1 MLLAI
6 QPSVPAALPADPV
19 EFVQVTSVTP
29 TLSVASP
36 LTVMVVAVVARM
48 VAVGYVMS
56 SEGGVK
62 SPGELG
68 GDGGDG
74 GGAGVGVG
82 GAGCCDCRVT
92 MIVCVAT
99 WPIESNAVMVMVLAP
114 RPSGTEAM
122 VQLGELAALPM

>member
-1 MLLAI
+1 MSLAI

-29 TLSVASP
+29 TLSVARP
-36 LTVMVVAVVARM
+36 LTVIVVALVART

-68 GDGGDG
+68 GDGGGAGVGG
-74 GGAGVGVG
+74 GGAG
-82 GAGCCDCRVT
+82 CDDCRVT
-92 MIVCVAT
+92 MIV
-99 WPIESNAVMVMVLAP
+99 
-114 RPSGTEAM
+114 
-122 VQLGELAALPM
+122 

>member
-1 MLLAI
+1 MFPAI
-6 QPSVPAALPADPV
+6 QPSVPVALPADPV
-19 EFVQVTSVTP
+19 EFAQVTSVTP

-36 LTVMVVAVVARM
+36 LSVIVAALVEMM
-48 VAVGYVMS
+48 VAAGYVMR

-68 GDGGDG
+68 GGGAGDG
-74 GGAGVGVG
+74 GGAGEGAGAGAGVGGG

-99 WPIESNAVMVMVLAP
+99 LPEVSNAVIVTVLMP
-114 RPSGTEAM
+114 
-122 VQLGELAALPM
+122 